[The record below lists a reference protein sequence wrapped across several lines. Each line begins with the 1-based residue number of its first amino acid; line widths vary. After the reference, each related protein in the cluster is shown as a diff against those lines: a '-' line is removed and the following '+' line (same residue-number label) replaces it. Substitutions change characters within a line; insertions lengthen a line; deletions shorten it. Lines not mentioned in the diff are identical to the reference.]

1 MRPSSQPTH
10 MAPAIYASARP
21 DEASNDDG
29 PQAGPDAQESC
40 HANEDEASADEA
52 HEASAKEASEEAHE
66 AQEAH
71 EAHACRPLQSQAR
84 AHLQEGRLQVRF
96 VQPR

>member
-1 MRPSSQPTH
+1 MGAVLAADPHGPRYD
-10 MAPAIYASARP
+10 APARP
-21 DEASNDDG
+21 DEASNDDA
-29 PQAGPDAQESC
+29 PQACPDAQESC
-40 HANEDEASADEA
+40 DANEDEASADEA

-84 AHLQEGRLQVRF
+84 AHLQGRLQVRF